1 MKLHLARSKPRWK
14 PASRTVRRLVLA
26 VPTSAEFDTVSKD
39 SQQLDRAVEESTRRL
54 AHALHDDAAQLLA
67 AIGIAVDELERTLF
81 SDTERQFRKVKQL
94 LKHAEHEFRHLSHE
108 LHPTILD
115 DCGLVP
121 ALEFLVEG
129 LSSRGRL
136 DIKVKAND
144 TNRLPKPIEVAIYRV
159 VQEALNNVVKHAGA
173 RHVLVAVRRNGTSLR
188 CAIRDDGVGFD
199 VPAMLAS
206 PERRGLGLIGARD
219 RLASI
224 GGKLAIRSVPGG
236 GTELLAI
243 VPVEGRRGDHRDA
256 GR

>member
-1 MKLHLARSKPRWK
+1 MAAPS
-14 PASRTVRRLVLA
+14 
-26 VPTSAEFDTVSKD
+26 SAAFDTGSKD
-39 SQQLDRAVEESTRRL
+39 SGQLDRAVEESTRRL

-121 ALEFLVEG
+121 ALEFLAEG
-129 LSSRGRL
+129 LSSRGRPV
-136 DIKVKAND
+136 IKVRAND
-144 TNRLPKPIEVAIYRV
+144 TGRLPKPIEVAIYRV
-159 VQEALNNVVKHAGA
+159 AQEALNNVLKHASA
-173 RHVLVAVRRNGTSLR
+173 SRVVVVLRRGGTSVR
-188 CAIRDDGVGFD
+188 CTIRDDGVGFD
-199 VPAMLAS
+199 VAATLAR
-206 PERRGLGLIGARD
+206 PDRRGLGLIGARD
-219 RLASI
+219 RLASV

-243 VPVEGRRGDHRDA
+243 VPVEGTRGDHRDA
-256 GR
+256 RR